1 MNTDEAQ
8 RIYRKRG
15 ATAEFPFSWIKE
27 KLGIRKFRL
36 RGLAKANTEAL
47 WGVLTYDA
55 MQWER
60 LSWPPKIAL
69 AA

>member
-1 MNTDEAQ
+1 MAEFRAKMNTDEAQ

-36 RGLAKANTEAL
+36 RGLAEATTEAI
-47 WGVLTYDA
+47 WV
-55 MQWER
+55 
-60 LSWPPKIAL
+60 S
-69 AA
+69 